1 MSSEPLRPGD
11 PAVVGP
17 FRVRGRLANHQAGVV
32 LLAQDAAGNSVAVAV
47 LHAAAAED
55 SAVRDRL
62 AGALEDI
69 ADPEQVAMSGVR
81 DPVPWVATT
90 YTSGRP
96 DHALSL
102 LDAAALAGGSSLF
115 GSQQTGPDFAPH
127 WAGSPASQSFT
138 PTGPSGP
145 QGPSPAPPGVPAG
158 KPRDTQRSLL
168 ILGGIIFG
176 AIVLVI
182 GVWWLVSTLTDDKNV
197 TADPG
202 ESHQTLG
209 PLPSGSPSAGPTT
222 TSDPSETPTTG
233 PSSKPT
239 YTDGPPGPVAGPT
252 YGKGEPTYLMELRG
266 MPFSFRAPGTW
277 GCVSGSVKGRPDVK
291 AWVCADE
298 AGTFGNG
305 ERPAVPGRSEIY
317 LEKCPAPCG
326 AAQWK
331 KLRDTAFDLDDKQ
344 WKATDSTTRYAE
356 ESLQSGKT
364 RLSMSHVFASKAG
377 GKADTHIG
385 IKVSGAPADKKTMQ
399 KLINEIRTKSG

>member
-1 MSSEPLRPGD
+1 M
-11 PAVVGP
+11 
-17 FRVRGRLANHQAGVV
+17 V
-32 LLAQDAAGNSVAVAV
+32 LLAEDAAGNSVAVAV
-47 LHAAAAED
+47 LHAAAAGD

-62 AGALEDI
+62 AGALEDV
-69 ADPEQVAMSGVR
+69 ADPEQVAASGVR

-138 PTGPSGP
+138 PSGPAGPAGPP
-145 QGPSPAPPGVPAG
+145 QGPVPTPAGVPAG

-182 GVWWLVSTLTDDKNV
+182 GVWWLVSTLTDDKDV
-197 TADPG
+197 TADPVD
-202 ESHQTLG
+202 SHQTVG
-209 PLPSGSPSAGPTT
+209 PLPTDSPSADP
-222 TSDPSETPTTG
+222 TSDPSDPTESPTTG
-233 PSSKPT
+233 PTTKPT
-239 YTDGPPGPVAGPT
+239 YADGPPGPVAGPT

-266 MPFSFRAPGTW
+266 MPFKFRTPGTW

-291 AWVCADE
+291 AWICADE
-298 AGTFGNG
+298 AGTWGNG
-305 ERPAVPGRSEIY
+305 ERPAVPGRAEIY

-331 KLRDTAFDLDDKQ
+331 KLRDTAFDLDDKT
-344 WKATDSTTRYAE
+344 WKPTDSTTRYAE
-356 ESLQSGKT
+356 ERLQSGKAQ
-364 RLSMSHVFASKAG
+364 LSMSHIFASKAG
-377 GKADTHIG
+377 GKPDSHIG

-399 KLINEIRTKSG
+399 KLINEIRTQSG